1 MSINFQNIVLIV
13 ARARWG
19 DMKMLTVSLFGHR
32 QVDDLWRMEER
43 LHSILKNLI
52 GATEY
57 INFLIGRNGE
67 FDEHVASVIKRVQK
81 EIGQENSSITLVLPY
96 RMADLEYYEKY
107 YDDIVIPDELHGA
120 HPKSAITLRNRWMI
134 EQSDLVIVYVA
145 RDRGGAFAAMN
156 YAKKMN
162 KGFINLFVRE
172 TASPLENEKR

>member
-1 MSINFQNIVLIV
+1 MPIV
-13 ARARWG
+13 AETRLV

-32 QVDDLWRMEER
+32 QVDDLWRLEER
-43 LHSILKNLI
+43 LYPILKNLI

-81 EIGQENSSITLVLPY
+81 EIGQENSTVTLVLPY
-96 RMADLEYYEKY
+96 TVADLEYYEKY
-107 YDDIVIPDELHGA
+107 YDDIIIPDEVYGA

-134 EQSDLVIVYVA
+134 EHSDLVIVYVA

-162 KGFINLFVRE
+162 KGIINLFARE
-172 TASPLENEKR
+172 TTSLPEN